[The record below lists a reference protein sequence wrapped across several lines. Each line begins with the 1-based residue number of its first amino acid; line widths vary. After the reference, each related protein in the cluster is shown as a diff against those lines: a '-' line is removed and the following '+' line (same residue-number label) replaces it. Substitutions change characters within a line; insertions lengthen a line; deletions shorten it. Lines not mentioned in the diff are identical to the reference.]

1 MLSHWFARAPG
12 RLVQAGLCMFFAGA
26 AALLLG
32 AIAQLGSATAPLAL
46 ADRFPSIP
54 TWFVPEGALG
64 FTAAA
69 TLVCWGVWALGAG
82 LHLGRQARNR

>member
-1 MLSHWFARAPG
+1 MFQMPTRWFARMPG

-26 AALLLG
+26 GALLLG
-32 AIAQLGSATAPLAL
+32 AAAQLGDPAAL
-46 ADRFPSIP
+46 ADRLPSIP
-54 TWFVPEGALG
+54 TWFIPEGALG

-82 LHLGRQARNR
+82 LRLGRQSRNR